1 MLDQPRKRDGYHQTD
16 VISVR
21 VMNNWLIVM
30 SFIALKPEAQN
41 FVAVGLFLFFLW
53 SAHVYFLCALC
64 SLYLALLSIVLFCL

>member
-41 FVAVGLFLFFLW
+41 FVAVGLFF
-53 SAHVYFLCALC
+53 V
-64 SLYLALLSIVLFCL
+64 